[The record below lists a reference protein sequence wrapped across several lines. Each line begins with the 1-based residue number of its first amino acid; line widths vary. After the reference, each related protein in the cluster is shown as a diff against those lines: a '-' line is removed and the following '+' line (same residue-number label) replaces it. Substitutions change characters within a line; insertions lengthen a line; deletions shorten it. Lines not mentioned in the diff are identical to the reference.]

1 MLFFYFKKIWW
12 EMLFSFRILF
22 FPCGAH
28 RNLLTVKRQKLALFR
43 HVMCHDSLSR
53 TILQGTLE
61 VGGSCGQ
68 QRKCWMDNIKG
79 WTSLS
84 MLKLLTRAT
93 CRKLWKRI
101 SAESSLMSPKQPN
114 QTRDTTEL
122 NLSEWQFAFIS
133 LKFSVAPCSSRV
145 TPHRG
150 CSYLQLLVMLCK
162 RPPNEKSCVLGIC

>member
-1 MLFFYFKKIWW
+1 
-12 EMLFSFRILF
+12 MLFSFRILF

-43 HVMCHDSLSR
+43 HVMCHDSLSKA
-53 TILQGTLE
+53 ILQGILE
-61 VGGSCGQ
+61 GRRCRGG
-68 QRKCWMDNIKG
+68 QRKCWMNSIKE

-84 MLKLLTRAT
+84 VQELLTMASH
-93 CRKLWKRI
+93 RKYCKRI

-162 RPPNEKSCVLGIC
+162 RPLTEKSCVLGIC